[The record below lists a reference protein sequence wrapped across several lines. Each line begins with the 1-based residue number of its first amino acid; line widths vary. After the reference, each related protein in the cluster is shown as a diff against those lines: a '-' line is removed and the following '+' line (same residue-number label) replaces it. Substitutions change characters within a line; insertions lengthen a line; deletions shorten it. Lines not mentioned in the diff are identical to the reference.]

1 MKEAIYDEKIAP
13 LMTQILAIC
22 QEAKI
27 PMIADFG
34 LGDDLHCTSALLDEA
49 WEPSPG
55 QVRAFEALRPKPGI
69 IFAIT
74 SVREEK

>member
-1 MKEAIYDEKIAP
+1 MKEAIYDDKIAP

-34 LGDDLHCTSALLDEA
+34 LDDDLHCTSALLSETF
-49 WEPSPG
+49 EPSHG
-55 QVRAFEALRPKPGI
+55 QLQAFKWLRPKPAPLLALTI
-69 IFAIT
+69 
-74 SVREEK
+74 VREAK